1 MRIFSALIAAN
12 NAAIQL
18 AAIRAGSRAGNSGGN
33 QESSRST
40 RTSQQGMEEGML
52 LGWRSRTGGSLKLD
66 CPHIFD
72 ELGTGTSAHV
82 KCCLCGGEM
91 DHEPGDPSIWR

>member
-1 MRIFSALIAAN
+1 MNRLRASIAAN
-12 NAAIQL
+12 HVAAQI
-18 AAIRAGSRAGNSGGN
+18 AANRAGN
-33 QESSRST
+33 QELSAST
-40 RTSQQGMEEGML
+40 PQEGML

-72 ELGTGTSAHV
+72 KLGIGASAHV

-91 DHEPGDPSIWR
+91 EHEPGDPSIWR